1 MGIGIKKTT
10 AFLPAQ
16 RRQRILGILR
26 EELIIRGTRL
36 SALLDVSEMT
46 IRRDLD
52 VLEKQG
58 LVERTHG
65 GAILRQERVDGKFFY
80 HRSRRQNP
88 GQKQSIAQRA
98 ASLIEPND
106 VVYIGEGYTAS
117 QIIRH
122 VDPHGSLTVFTNN
135 LGVLPEIGEMAAE
148 IILLPGVYDVDTQS
162 LAGPLTLE
170 MIQQIHAAKVFLG
183 ADGLS
188 LSAGMTT
195 PNLDIAVI
203 ERSMIQNTRGK
214 VIVMA
219 EHAKFGLVAQVA
231 VAPLRR
237 IDVIITNREIPGGF
251 RKDLEKLE
259 IELIVA

>member
-1 MGIGIKKTT
+1 MKKST
-10 AFLPAQ
+10 AILPAQ
-16 RRQRILGILR
+16 RQQRILEILR

-36 SALLDVSEMT
+36 SQLLDVSEMT

-80 HRSRRQNP
+80 HHSRQQNP

-98 ASLIEPND
+98 ASLIEAHD
-106 VVYIGEGYTAS
+106 IVYIGEGYTAS

-122 VDPHGSLTVFTNN
+122 VDSRSPLTVFTNN
-135 LGVLPEIGEMAAE
+135 LGVLPEIGTMAAE
-148 IILLPGVYDVDTQS
+148 IVLLPGIYDADTQS

-170 MIQQIHAAKVFLG
+170 MIQQIHANKVFLG

-231 VAPLRR
+231 VAPLRQ
-237 IDVIITNREIPGGF
+237 IDVIITNREVPTDF
-251 RKDLEKLE
+251 RKDLERLD